1 MEKLCSWYFMI
12 CKKVN
17 IETGFKIFYCQV
29 LVDMEEQEAKEAAI
43 QKDDRKRSYNSMAE
57 VAEPTEEQME
67 AYKLKKHMAQDPM
80 SKFKDTT

>member
-1 MEKLCSWYFMI
+1 MRQ
-12 CKKVN
+12 V
-17 IETGFKIFYCQV
+17 FKIFYCQV